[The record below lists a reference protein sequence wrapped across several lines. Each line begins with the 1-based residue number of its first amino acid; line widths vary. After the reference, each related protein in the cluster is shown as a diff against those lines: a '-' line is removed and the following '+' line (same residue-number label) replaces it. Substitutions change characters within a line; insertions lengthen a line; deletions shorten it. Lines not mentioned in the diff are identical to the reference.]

1 MYFRVLGS
9 VMFDFLDVESGWSFG
24 GGRTVV
30 RWRTAA
36 KGIVEAD
43 FEEKLF
49 GAWKANLYM

>member
-1 MYFRVLGS
+1 
-9 VMFDFLDVESGWSFG
+9 MFDFLDVESGWSFG